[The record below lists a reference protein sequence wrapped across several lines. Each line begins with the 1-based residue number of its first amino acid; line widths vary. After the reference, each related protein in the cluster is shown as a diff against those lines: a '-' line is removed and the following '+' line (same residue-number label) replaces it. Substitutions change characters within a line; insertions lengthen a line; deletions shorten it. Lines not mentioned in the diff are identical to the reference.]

1 MNKTRIAVAGA
12 GYIGI
17 EHIGVARRSPT
28 CSLSAIVDPSPGA
41 VEVAA
46 RAGVPLYRS
55 LSELFEKDPPG
66 GVVLATPNRFHVDHA
81 LTCMQAG
88 VPMLLEKPIAPTV
101 EEAELVV
108 RKADDAGAKI
118 LIGHHRAHSPIIA
131 RAKEI
136 IDEGRLGAL
145 VAVMGSALFFKPE
158 SYFADAPWRNEPG
171 AGPILLN
178 MIHEVHSLRMLCGEI
193 VAVQAFSSHATR
205 KFQVED
211 TVAINLRF
219 ASGAIGTFLLSDTA
233 ASARSWEQTSKENGA
248 YSSYPDEDC
257 YVIAGTFGSLSV
269 PTMRLKTYA
278 TPEDRSW
285 WKPFEESV
293 AELTREDPLKNQMEH
308 FGRVVRGE
316 AEPLVNARD
325 GLQNLRITEAIVK
338 AAKTGSVVDTSP
350 I

>member
-1 MNKTRIAVAGA
+1 MDKTRIAVAGA

-17 EHIGVARRSPT
+17 EHIGVTRRSPA
-28 CSLSAIVDPSPGA
+28 CSLSAVVDPSPGA

-55 LSELFEKDPPG
+55 LGELFEKDPPD
-66 GVVLATPNRFHVDHA
+66 GVVLATPNRFHVEHA
-81 LTCMQAG
+81 LACMQAG
-88 VPMLLEKPIAPTV
+88 MPMLLEKPIAPTV

-108 RKADDAGAKI
+108 RKADDAGVRI

-131 RAKEI
+131 RAKEF

-158 SYFADAPWRNEPG
+158 RYYSDAPWRSEPG

-211 TVAINLRF
+211 TVAINFRF
-219 ASGAIGTFLLSDTA
+219 ARGALGTFLLSDTA
-233 ASARSWEQTSKENGA
+233 ASARSW
-248 YSSYPDEDC
+248 
-257 YVIAGTFGSLSV
+257 
-269 PTMRLKTYA
+269 
-278 TPEDRSW
+278 
-285 WKPFEESV
+285 
-293 AELTREDPLKNQMEH
+293 
-308 FGRVVRGE
+308 
-316 AEPLVNARD
+316 
-325 GLQNLRITEAIVK
+325 GLCRAKAIM
-338 AAKTGSVVDTSP
+338 
-350 I
+350 